1 MNILIVDDDKKFCA
15 TLKKIL
21 DKKGHTVTPQ
31 PDPLRVL
38 NTVKKEVFDLLL
50 IDHRMSPM
58 TGLEVLENL
67 RKEGIKTPAIM
78 ISAYVSRDT
87 FFESRRLGIVNYINK
102 PFSIPDLEELI
113 EQIGRT
119 EKKE

>member
-1 MNILIVDDDKKFCA
+1 MHILIVDDDKKFCS

-21 DKKGHTVTPQ
+21 DKKGYEVTAV

-38 NTVKKEVFDLLL
+38 HTAKNGDFDLML

-67 RKEGIKTPAIM
+67 RKEGIRTPAIM

-102 PFSIPDLEELI
+102 PFSMQQLEELI
-113 EQIGRT
+113 ENTARNM
-119 EKKE
+119 KKE